1 MATIQDVLNRA
12 RIPLNDDGKV
22 RYSDERAL
30 EFANT
35 AIARAYQ
42 VRPDL
47 RFGSY
52 GTAFAPLAAGAEFPL
67 PYQHVQAVADYV
79 TGRLLTIDDEATAAE
94 KALAYMTA
102 FETSITSA

>member
-1 MATIQDVLNRA
+1 MATMQDVLNRS
-12 RIPLNDDGKV
+12 RIPLNDDEKI
-22 RYSDERAL
+22 RYTDERAL

-52 GTAFAPLAAGAEFPL
+52 GTAFTPLAVGADFPL
-67 PYQHVQAVADYV
+67 PYQHVQSVADYV
-79 TGRLLTIDDEATAAE
+79 TGRLQTIDEEATAAE
-94 KALAYMTA
+94 KAVAYMSA
-102 FETSITSA
+102 FESALASA